1 MRKAIIFTMLALICS
16 IGAVAQNEV
25 NGKKVT
31 YIQLMGYQKMLSH
44 KVRVVVDLGQDN
56 WRYQFKLR
64 DEKGKPIP
72 FNSMVEVL
80 NYMTKRGWEYVNSY
94 PVTVTNQNVYHFLL
108 KKYVANE
115 EEIKEGLNLERDD
128 D

>member
-1 MRKAIIFTMLALICS
+1 MFALICS